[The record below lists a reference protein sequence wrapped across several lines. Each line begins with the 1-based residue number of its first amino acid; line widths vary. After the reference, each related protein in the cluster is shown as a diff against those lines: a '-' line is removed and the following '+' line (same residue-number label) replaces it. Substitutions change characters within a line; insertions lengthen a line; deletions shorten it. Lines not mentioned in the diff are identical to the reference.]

1 MNKSSFFIAV
11 SFALM
16 TLLISCSSEK
26 VIEGQEIFVEVS
38 SETRKMKII

>member
-1 MNKSSFFIAV
+1 MKKSLFFIAV

-26 VIEGQEIFVEVS
+26 VVEGQEIFVEVS
-38 SETRKMKII
+38 SEIKKMKII